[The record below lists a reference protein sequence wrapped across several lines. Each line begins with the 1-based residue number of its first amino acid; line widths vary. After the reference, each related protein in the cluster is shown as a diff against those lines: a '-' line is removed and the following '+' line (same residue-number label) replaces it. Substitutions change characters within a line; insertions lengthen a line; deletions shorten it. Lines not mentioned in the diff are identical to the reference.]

1 MMLNQVAALKQ
12 LTQQELIDFFN
23 ENIKVG
29 APQKK
34 SLSVRVFGNLHS
46 SKYTADEN
54 EPAQPCSI
62 RIDDIYSFR
71 RSRPL
76 YGSFKGT
83 FGQVKL

>member
-1 MMLNQVAALKQ
+1 MDQVAALKQ

-29 APQKK
+29 APLKK

-46 SKYTADEN
+46 SEYTADKN
-54 EPAQPCSI
+54 EPAQPPSV

-76 YGSFKGT
+76 YGSLKGS
-83 FGQVKL
+83 FGLVKL

>member
-1 MMLNQVAALKQ
+1 MDQVAVLKL

-29 APQKK
+29 APLKK
-34 SLSVRVFGNLHS
+34 SLSARVFGNLHS
-46 SKYTADEN
+46 SEYTADKN
-54 EPAQPCSI
+54 EPAQPSFI

-83 FGQVKL
+83 LGHFKL